1 MYIFENLI
9 GIIILITQHWYDI
22 LLEIYFYL
30 WIIYNLHLDKMN
42 IIYYKQFTIW
52 ILNIIS

>member
-22 LLEIYFYL
+22 LLEIYFYH
-30 WIIYNLHLDKMN
+30 WILYNLHLDKMN
-42 IIYYKQFTIW
+42 IIYYKQFMIW